1 MPELPDSV
9 RLADIDAVL
18 AAYGLARTGMPV
30 RTEGGTLN
38 ANYRTPTAGGAV
50 FVRLHREG
58 FTAGRVRAEHD
69 ILDFVRARGI
79 PVPRPLSTTSGH
91 TTVDTTAG
99 TWSVYPWLEGE
110 HPVRGELGTRRAA
123 ALGEM
128 HGRIH
133 GVLATHPASPG
144 ASFTMAWDR
153 DHSLETLARI
163 DAAAAARGADPWIR
177 EGIALQ
183 ASLLR
188 AEPLRYP
195 RDFAG
200 LPCQLAHGDYHD
212 QQVLFDPAGSVAAVT
227 DWELCGPFA
236 RIWDVVRSLAFSL
249 LFSTPGLEEY
259 MAGYGGPSRSR
270 PRSATSAWS
279 SGGRAAWGARGSGPP
294 SSSKATNASHAS
306 SRRPSP
312 RCVSWRTLP
321 GAGRPNAAWCER
333 RPAERPSPGAVSR
346 PPADFAVPWRGG

>member
-79 PVPRPLSTTSGH
+79 PVPRPLSTTSGQ

-99 TWSVYPWLEGE
+99 TWSAYPWLEGE
-110 HPVRGELGTRRAA
+110 HPVRDELGPRRAA

-144 ASFTMAWDR
+144 ASFTMAWAR

-163 DAAAAARGADPWIR
+163 DAAAAARGAEPWIR

-195 RDFAG
+195 RDFAC

-259 MAGYGGPSRSR
+259 MAGYRRHVALTPEECHLGMELWWQSRLGGTWVWSAFFLEGNERVSRFFPETIAALRQLADPSWRR
-270 PRSATSAWS
+270 ETERRLV
-279 SGGRAAWGARGSGPP
+279 RAATG
-294 SSSKATNASHAS
+294 
-306 SRRPSP
+306 
-312 RCVSWRTLP
+312 
-321 GAGRPNAAWCER
+321 
-333 RPAERPSPGAVSR
+333 
-346 PPADFAVPWRGG
+346 

>member
-1 MPELPDSV
+1 MPELPGAV
-9 RLADIDAVL
+9 LLADIDAVL
-18 AAYGLARTGMPV
+18 AAYGLTRSGMPV

-38 ANYRTPTAGGAV
+38 ANYRTPTAAGPV

-58 FTAGRVRAEHD
+58 FNAARVRAEHD

-79 PVPRPLSTTSGH
+79 PAPRPLSTTSGH
-91 TTVDTTAG
+91 TTVDTPAG

-110 HPVRGELGTRRAA
+110 HPVRGELGPLRAA
-123 ALGEM
+123 ALGDM

-133 GVLATHPASPG
+133 AVLATHPASAR

-153 DHSLETLARI
+153 DQSLETLARI
-163 DAAAAARGADPWIR
+163 AAAATARGAEAWIR
-177 EGIALQ
+177 EGITLQ

-195 RDFAG
+195 PDFAG

-259 MAGYGGPSRSR
+259 MAGYRRHVALSREECHLGMELWWQSRLGGTWVWSAYFLEGNERVSRFFPETIAALHQLADPSWRR
-270 PRSATSAWS
+270 ETERRLTDSAT
-279 SGGRAAWGARGSGPP
+279 G
-294 SSSKATNASHAS
+294 
-306 SRRPSP
+306 
-312 RCVSWRTLP
+312 
-321 GAGRPNAAWCER
+321 
-333 RPAERPSPGAVSR
+333 
-346 PPADFAVPWRGG
+346 